1 MPRNTTDLSEQD
13 EAHVYGPNSEY
24 LVVRGDDGDDRL
36 WLKDEPVCLELGHHH
51 IAHVGL
57 VEVKPPFNVV
67 REDQS
72 GTFIL
77 SCIKGEGRVLSEG
90 SWRVIK
96 EGQSCLLPPFVQNAF
111 GCIPGKS
118 WEYAWVRYHE
128 SREQNPII
136 SSNTPVICHDDPHP
150 LKYAICGLHAETKG
164 AKSPAAMKLWSDLI
178 HGYVVRF
185 SQPHHGDR
193 RLWKLWS
200 SVEKNVGHVW
210 SLDALAAEASVSKEH
225 LRRLSLKELGRSPMQ
240 HVTFLRMQRAAYLL
254 ATTDEKVETICR
266 DVGYENLFTFSN
278 AFKKWVGVRPSEYR
292 RS

>member
-1 MPRNTTDLSEQD
+1 MPRKSTDSSHPD
-13 EAHVYGPNSEY
+13 DAHVYGPNSEY
-24 LVVRGDDGDDRL
+24 LVVRGDECDERA
-36 WLKDEPVCLELGHHH
+36 WLEDQPVCAELGHHH
-51 IAHVGL
+51 IAHVGV
-57 VEVKPPFNVV
+57 VEVKPPFHVV

-72 GTFIL
+72 GTFLL
-77 SCIKGEGRVLSEG
+77 SCTKGEGRVLSEG

-128 SREQNPII
+128 SRERNPII
-136 SSNTPVICHDDPHP
+136 SANSPVIGRYDPNP
-150 LKYAICGLHAETKG
+150 LKYAIRGLHAETMG
-164 AKSPAAMKLWSDLI
+164 AKNPAAMKLWTDLI

-185 SQPHHGDR
+185 SQPYHGDS
-193 RLWKLWS
+193 RLWKLWQA
-200 SVEKNVGHVW
+200 VENRVGYSW
-210 SLDALAAEASVSKEH
+210 SLDALADEVSVSKEH

-240 HVTFLRMQRAAYLL
+240 HVTFLRMQRAAHLL

-266 DVGYENLFTFSN
+266 EVGYENLFTFSN
-278 AFKKWVGVRPSEYR
+278 TFKKWVGVRPSEYR